1 MLRGLITQ
9 NYPPAPGQQT
19 PTERHG
25 KSVAGINIKHLSGN
39 QGG

>member
-9 NYPPAPGQQT
+9 KYPPAPGQQT
-19 PTERHG
+19 PTEKHG
-25 KSVAGINIKHLSGN
+25 KSVAGIKHLSGN